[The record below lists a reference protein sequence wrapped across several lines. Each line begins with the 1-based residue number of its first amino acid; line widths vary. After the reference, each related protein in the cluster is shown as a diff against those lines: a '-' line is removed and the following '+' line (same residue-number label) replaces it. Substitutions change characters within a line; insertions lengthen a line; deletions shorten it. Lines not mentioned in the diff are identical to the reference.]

1 MDLHLSTT
9 THDDYAVVHVSGE
22 VDIET
27 APQLSDHVLSV
38 IRDHS
43 AEILLD
49 LSQVPFMDST
59 GLQLLL
65 SIRERAELAGGGLA
79 LVGVTRPVMKVLDVT
94 GLVSTFALFDDAG
107 SAVERVRSKSP
118 AD

>member
-9 THDDYAVVHVSGE
+9 SHDDYALVRVSGE

-27 APQLSDHVLSV
+27 APQLSDHAVSA

-49 LSQVPFMDST
+49 LSRVTFMDST

-65 SIRERAELAGGGLA
+65 SIRERAELAGGGLG
-79 LVGVTRPVMKVLDVT
+79 LVGVTRPVMKVLNMT
-94 GLVSTFALFDDAG
+94 GLASTFAFFDDAE
-107 SAVERVRSKSP
+107 SAVERGRATSP